1 MFLPEFDTNEEVLL
15 QEDIGYI
22 PDPTLTLNV
31 KAGPPPP
38 CTWDMDLRK
47 FDKRMEETGF
57 TRSCSQPITDADG
70 DCAIW
75 AILDQ
80 INNDGTEDPK
90 YKTHESIKFRYR

>member
-31 KAGPPPP
+31 EAGPSPPR
-38 CTWDMDLRK
+38 TWDMDLPK

-57 TRSCSQPITDADG
+57 TLSCSQPITDADG

-90 YKTHESIKFRYR
+90 YKTHESIKFRYK